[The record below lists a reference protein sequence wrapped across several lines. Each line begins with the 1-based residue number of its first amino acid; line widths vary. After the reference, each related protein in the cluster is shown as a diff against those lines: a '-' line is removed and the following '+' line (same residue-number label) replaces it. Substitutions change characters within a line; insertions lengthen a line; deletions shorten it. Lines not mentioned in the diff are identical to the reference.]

1 MYGHPADKKYAE
13 DCFKLWGLSLNYGG
27 PRGYQHEVSYEL
39 HINGQDVSESSKIRL
54 IEIVGR
60 TVNQYLTDEERRIV
74 RVHYVP
80 APDSRYNGEFRRCV
94 VSFTIRQ
101 LKKAGIKRVYHQKI
115 NRVLDGAVSKL
126 ARVLSYPSMLAEDD
140 SLTEAEKKVC
150 NF

>member
-1 MYGHPADKKYAE
+1 MYAHPADKKYAE

-60 TVNQYLTDEERRIV
+60 TVNQYLTDEERRVV

-80 APDSRYNGEFRRCV
+80 APDVRYNGEFRRCV

-115 NRVLDGAVSKL
+115 NRVLDEAVSKL
-126 ARVLSYPSMLAEDD
+126 ARVLSYPSMLAADD
-140 SLTEAEKKVC
+140 SLTEDEKKVC

>member
-1 MYGHPADKKYAE
+1 MYGHPADRKYAE
-13 DCFKLWGLSLNYGG
+13 DCLRLWGLSLNYGG
-27 PRGYQHEVSYEL
+27 PRGYQHEVSYEQ
-39 HINGQDVSESSKIRL
+39 HINGQDVSESAKVRL
-54 IEIVGR
+54 VEIVGR

-80 APDSRYNGEFRRCV
+80 AADGRYNGEMRRCV

-115 NRVLDGAVSKL
+115 NKVLDSAVAKL
-126 ARVLSYPSMLAEDD
+126 SRVLSYPSMLTDDD
-140 SLTEAEKKVC
+140 SQIEYEKKVC

>member
-1 MYGHPADKKYAE
+1 MYGHPADRKYAE

-27 PRGYQHEVSYEL
+27 PRGYKHEVSYEL
-39 HINGQDVSESSKIRL
+39 YIDGQDVSESAKVRL
-54 IEIVGR
+54 VEIVGR

-80 APDSRYNGEFRRCV
+80 SPDSRYSGEMRRCV

-115 NRVLDGAVSKL
+115 NNVLDGAVEKL
-126 ARVLSYPSMLAEDD
+126 ARVLSYPSMLADD
-140 SLTEAEKKVC
+140 DFLEEAEKKVC